1 MHRFFVDER
10 IGDEAVLRGERAH
23 QIANVLRLAPGELVA
38 LVFGGVEAITVLDSV
53 RSDEVRGH
61 VRERRNIA
69 AAELGHELTLAL
81 PLLRGERS
89 EEVVE
94 AVTQLG
100 VTAIVPFVSERSVVR
115 TLSEQKLERWR
126 RIARESAETAR
137 RGRVPTI
144 EALADWRT
152 LFERLPK
159 PVIIPWEGEA
169 ARTLGEAVPSA
180 SGFSLVI
187 GPEGGLGVDE
197 IRFAWERGAT
207 TVTLGPRNLR
217 SETAAIAAV
226 AQAVALLARRNAG

>member
-1 MHRFFVDER
+1 MHRFFVEER

-23 QIANVLRLAPGELVA
+23 QIANVLRLAPGEVIA
-38 LVFGGVEAITVLDSV
+38 IIFDGVEAITVLDSITP
-53 RSDEVRGH
+53 DEVRGH
-61 VRERRNIA
+61 VREKRKVA
-69 AAELGHELTLAL
+69 DTELGHELTLAL

-115 TLSEQKLERWR
+115 TLSEKKLERWR

-144 EALADWRT
+144 GPLADWRT
-152 LFERLPK
+152 LFERLAK

-169 ARTLGEAVPSA
+169 IRPLAEAVPTA

-197 IRFAWERGAT
+197 IRLAWEQGAT

-226 AQAVALLARRNAG
+226 AQAVAILGG